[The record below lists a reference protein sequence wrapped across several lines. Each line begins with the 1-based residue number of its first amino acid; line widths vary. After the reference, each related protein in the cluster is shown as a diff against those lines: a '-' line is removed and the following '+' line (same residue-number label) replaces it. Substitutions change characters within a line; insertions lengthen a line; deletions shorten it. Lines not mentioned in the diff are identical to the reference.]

1 MSVLIFRILSSSRRW
16 LIVQGRKQVNDVASF
31 DDILTKRKHI
41 NGWVLVTISLNH
53 VTLLL
58 IHVPLWSYSAGVV
71 QPCTDSAGLVGIFPL
86 EAFKHFF
93 FFFLLVLFRRHPF
106 GHLISFIFII
116 KKKIWCNLYSIVV
129 SIFYFLLLSFP
140 EDLRASWWHRSRN
153 FLLEIKRRIGLLYPD
168 IIPSDY
174 THL

>member
-93 FFFLLVLFRRHPF
+93 FLFSSGF
-106 GHLISFIFII
+106 ISEASLWSSDLFYFYH

-129 SIFYFLLLSFP
+129 SIFFFLLLSFP
-140 EDLRASWWHRSRN
+140 EDLRVSWWHRSRN